1 MLDRGA
7 KAEVLGEHD
16 ELQDIPAQA
25 ASEAKPTL
33 GGNENI
39 HVRTTAVGMEW
50 TSPD

>member
-7 KAEVLGEHD
+7 KADLLAEHD

-39 HVRTTAVGMEW
+39 HVRTTAVGVKR
-50 TSPD
+50 TPSD